1 MEVVMDTIYQHVDPQ
16 PWDGKQ
22 HEIDP
27 KYTFSGKEVC
37 RVCWKPIMRVDDNE
51 GPEGL
56 KALLKF

>member
-1 MEVVMDTIYQHVDPQ
+1 MDTIYQHVDPQ